1 MARRDP
7 QDSDS
12 LDAWFPRNNERN
24 GNSRNNGYEDST
36 GDFQE
41 QAEEVYREVQGKR
54 LGVVVGGSLTKGLDV
69 KLDRETEIEDLAV
82 GRYVV
87 IRGKQ
92 KRFFCMVTDVVLD
105 STNPAIRSDPP
116 DLSDPFLREIYV
128 GTAAFGTV
136 HVAPM
141 LSIDEHENEPKPVK
155 TIPSHF
161 MPVEIAL
168 ANDINDVFGA
178 EDGTHFNIGSPLEL
192 EETQVNLN
200 LRRLVERSSG
210 VFGKSGT
217 GKSFLTRIIL
227 SGIIKRD
234 MAVNLIFDMH
244 NDYGWEVQDER
255 GPKAKGLRQL
265 FPSKVSIFTLDEE
278 SSRRRN
284 AKYDYV
290 VTLGYDEIEPEDLAM
305 LKTTMNLSDS
315 MIDAAYSLRKKWG
328 AGWIAKLLDATPEEI
343 DNLGET
349 TSITG
354 ATLTAL
360 TRRLQRFERFEFLRK
375 EGAIGDSVS
384 KILEY
389 IEQRKSVVLEFGR
402 YGSALEAYI
411 LVANYLTRRVHET
424 YVKRV
429 ESSLGDKSLEPPQLL
444 ITIEEAHKFLDPLI
458 ARQTIFGII
467 SRELRKYNVTL
478 LIVDQRPSGI
488 DEEVMSQIGTRVT
501 ALLDNERDISAV
513 LTGISGAGGLREV
526 LSRLDTKQQAIIMG
540 HAVPMPVVVKTRA
553 YDTDFYKSI
562 GYVSEEELPDA
573 AEEARRKLGSG
584 GKRRL

>member
-1 MARRDP
+1 MANYNAL
-7 QDSDS
+7 DSDN
-12 LDAWFPRNNERN
+12 LNDWFPRGGN
-24 GNSRNNGYEDST
+24 GHESV
-36 GDFQE
+36 Q
-41 QAEEVYREVQGKR
+41 EVYERPQPRR
-54 LGVVVGGSLTKGLDV
+54 LGVVVGGSLSKGLDV

-87 IRGKQ
+87 VRGKH
-92 KRFFCMVTDVVLD
+92 KRFFCMVTDIVLD

-116 DLSDPFLREIYV
+116 DLSDPFLREVYV

-141 LSIDEHENEPKPVK
+141 LSISAEDNEPQPVK

-161 MPVEIAL
+161 MPVEIADV
-168 ANDINDVFGA
+168 ADINDVFGS
-178 EDGTHFNIGSPLEL
+178 EDNTHFNIGAPLEL

-217 GKSFLTRIIL
+217 GKSFLTRIL
-227 SGIIKRD
+227 LAGIIKRD

-244 NDYGWEVQDER
+244 NDYGWEVADER

-265 FPSKVSIFTLDEE
+265 FPSNVSIFTLDED

-305 LKTTMNLSDS
+305 LKTTMDLSDG
-315 MIDAAYSLRKKWG
+315 MIDAAYSLKKKWG
-328 AGWIAKLLDATPEEI
+328 DNWIQRLLDASADEI
-343 DNLGET
+343 DNVVGN
-349 TSITG
+349 SNISG
-354 ATLTAL
+354 ASLTAL
-360 TRRLQRFERFEFLRK
+360 SRRLTRFERFEFLRK
-375 EGAIGDSVS
+375 EGALGDSVG

-389 IEQRKSVVLEFGR
+389 IEQRKTVVLEFGR

-411 LVANYLTRRVHET
+411 LVANYLTRRIHEN
-424 YVKRV
+424 YRKRM
-429 ESSLGDKSLEPPQLL
+429 EQSLGDAKLEPPQLL
-444 ITIEEAHKFLDPLI
+444 ITIEEAHKFLDPQI
-458 ARQTIFGII
+458 ARQTIFGTIA
-467 SRELRKYNVTL
+467 REMRKFNVTL

-501 ALLDNERDISAV
+501 ALLDNERDIAAV
-513 LTGISGAGGLREV
+513 LTGINGAGGLREV
-526 LSRLDTKQQAIIMG
+526 LARLDTKQQAIIMG
-540 HAVPMPVVVKTRA
+540 HAVPMPVVVKTRP
-553 YDTDFYKSI
+553 YDEDFYRAI
-562 GYVSEEELPDA
+562 GFVSDADLPEVADD
-573 AEEARRKLGSG
+573 ARRKLGSS
-584 GKRRL
+584 GKRRLG